1 MNKKKV
7 AALVLSSAMAASTVA
22 GLCACSGGKDK
33 FTLDGTV
40 YNAVTA
46 NTFQAS
52 RADTRADA
60 YVAKKAN
67 GTEIGK
73 FKTIA
78 AAINA
83 AVNAD
88 VTDEIFEGKDKEP
101 VSGSYVTKIGSEV
114 KLFQNKNGYTPEND
128 DQYWFYEDG
137 NKLGGYNCWDPPISN
152 LLQNTNHVVT
162 QVTGKGRRT
171 VQSWNSYSLRD
182 PNGEEFAKNE
192 LTTEAWTL
200 SSTMDAAVMQFVTET
215 CSITGLDYTYDLS
228 DVKITPPMGDRNSD
242 V

>member
-88 VTDEIFEGKDKEP
+88 VTDEIFE
-101 VSGSYVTKIGSEV
+101 IGRASCRERV
-114 KLFQNKNGYTPEND
+114 
-128 DQYWFYEDG
+128 
-137 NKLGGYNCWDPPISN
+137 
-152 LLQNTNHVVT
+152 
-162 QVTGKGRRT
+162 
-171 VQSWNSYSLRD
+171 
-182 PNGEEFAKNE
+182 
-192 LTTEAWTL
+192 
-200 SSTMDAAVMQFVTET
+200 
-215 CSITGLDYTYDLS
+215 
-228 DVKITPPMGDRNSD
+228 
-242 V
+242 